1 MHIGILQTGHA
12 PEELRMAQGEYT
24 DMFQRLLGGRSF
36 EFTTWDVVDGA
47 FPPDVHAAEGWLIT
61 GSKHGVYEDHPWI
74 PLLEDHIRAAYE
86 AGVPVVGIC
95 FGHQIVAQALGG
107 RVEKFGGGWS
117 VGRHRYD
124 WQGQEVAL
132 NTWHQDQVVERPD
145 GAETV
150 ASSPFCAHAAL
161 VYGDR
166 AFTVQ
171 AHPEFDAHTIDT
183 LIRTRGAGSVPEELL
198 AQAEAR
204 LDDPTHNPL
213 IADRIA
219 AFLREARHG

>member
-1 MHIGILQTGHA
+1 MHIGILKTGHA

-24 DMFQRLLGGRSF
+24 DMFQRLLGGHGF
-36 EFTTWDVVDGA
+36 VFTTWDVVDGA
-47 FPPDVHAAEGWLIT
+47 FPPDVYAAEGWLIT

-74 PLLEDHIRAAYE
+74 PPLEDHIRAAYT
-86 AGVPVVGIC
+86 ANVPVIGIC

-107 RVEKFGGGWS
+107 RVEKFAGGWS

-124 WQGQEVAL
+124 WQGQEIAL
-132 NTWHQDQVVERPD
+132 NSWHQDQVVERPER
-145 GAETV
+145 AETV

-166 AFTVQ
+166 AFTLQ
-171 AHPEFDAHTIDT
+171 AHPEFDAHSIDT
-183 LIRTRGAGSVPEELL
+183 LIQTRGSGFVPDDLL
-198 AQAEAR
+198 AQAEAG
-204 LDDPTHNPL
+204 LAAPTHNAL

-219 AFLREARHG
+219 AFLTESRHG